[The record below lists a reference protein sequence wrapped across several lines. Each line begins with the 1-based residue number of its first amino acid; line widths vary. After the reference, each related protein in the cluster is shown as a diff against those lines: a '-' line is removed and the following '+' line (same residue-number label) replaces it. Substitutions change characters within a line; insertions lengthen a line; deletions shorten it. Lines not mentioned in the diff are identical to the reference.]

1 MSDAVAA
8 LITDLSAQ
16 KQIPLLLIHQ
26 SIDNEFSGNII
37 DVCPVGALTDK
48 SFRFKNRVWFLKPMD
63 AHRDCPTCSGKVAL
77 WFRGNEVYRVTSRK
91 DQFGESESFI
101 CNTCRY
107 DKKEAT
113 DWVIEGP
120 REVKQLSVI
129 NQNHYKVVVKPAV
142 ISPIEGKMEI
152 K

>member
-1 MSDAVAA
+1 MPKAGAVPDAVK
-8 LITDLSAQ
+8 IV
-16 KQIPLLLIHQ
+16 
-26 SIDNEFSGNII
+26 FY
-37 DVCPVGALTDK
+37 
-48 SFRFKNRVWFLKPMD
+48 
-63 AHRDCPTCSGKVAL
+63 RDH
-77 WFRGNEVYRVTSRK
+77 
-91 DQFGESESFI
+91 
-101 CNTCRY
+101 

-113 DWVIEGP
+113 DWIIEGP

>member
-1 MSDAVAA
+1 M
-8 LITDLSAQ
+8 
-16 KQIPLLLIHQ
+16 
-26 SIDNEFSGNII
+26 
-37 DVCPVGALTDK
+37 
-48 SFRFKNRVWFLKPMD
+48 
-63 AHRDCPTCSGKVAL
+63 AL